1 MNYEL
6 LNEIK
11 NILNNDFDRI
21 TILKTL
27 ISSYKDAKELFI
39 SANNIDCKNNGDIFD
54 YDVFINLLQHSFS
67 KDYLYHKE
75 TETIYLDNHV
85 AKKVYTS
92 KGICGVSVYNNEL
105 YSIFEIIVSN
115 LLCHNITVLNI
126 ETNRNYG
133 TIKLFVDITNT
144 VIYNLLGIKEVI
156 FITKERYEQFEN
168 INYNFDFMVFIG
180 NNKFIKSR
188 IYDCTIPYLY
198 YCVNEFNVIYSS
210 GECLNLID
218 KNLLNNQNVN
228 MIEYDNIK
236 SIVNKLNN
244 NFNYCCSILTNNKED
259 AKYFTDNVKSRF
271 IFINSFP
278 FLQNNLEIEL
288 TDLLDVKVIFK

>member
-11 NILNNDFDRI
+11 NILNNDFDII

-27 ISSYKDAKELFI
+27 ISSYEEAKELFI
-39 SANNIDCKNNGDIFD
+39 SANDIDCKNNGDIFD

-67 KDYLYHKE
+67 KDYLYYKE
-75 TETIYLDNHV
+75 IETINLDNHV
-85 AKKVYTS
+85 AKKIYTS
-92 KGICGVSVYNNEL
+92 KGICGVSVYNNDL
-105 YSIFEIIVSN
+105 YSTFEIIVSN
-115 LLCHNITVLNI
+115 LLCHNITILNM

-198 YCVNEFNVIYSS
+198 YCVDEYNVIYSS
-210 GECLNLID
+210 KEYLNLID
-218 KNLLNNQNVN
+218 KNLFEQLGH
-228 MIEYDNIK
+228 IYIP
-236 SIVNKLNN
+236 SL
-244 NFNYCCSILTNNKED
+244 LT
-259 AKYFTDNVKSRF
+259 
-271 IFINSFP
+271 
-278 FLQNNLEIEL
+278 
-288 TDLLDVKVIFK
+288 

>member
-11 NILNNDFDRI
+11 NILNNDFDII

-27 ISSYKDAKELFI
+27 ISSYEEAKELFI
-39 SANNIDCKNNGDIFD
+39 SANDIDCKNNGDIFD

-67 KDYLYHKE
+67 KDYLYYKE
-75 TETIYLDNHV
+75 IETINLDNHV
-85 AKKVYTS
+85 AKKIYTS
-92 KGICGVSVYNNEL
+92 KGICGVSVYNNDL
-105 YSIFEIIVSN
+105 YSTFEIIVSN
-115 LLCHNITVLNI
+115 LLCHNITILNM

-198 YCVNEFNVIYSS
+198 YCVDEY
-210 GECLNLID
+210 
-218 KNLLNNQNVN
+218 VN
-228 MIEYDNIK
+228 TLEYDNIK
-236 SIVNKLNN
+236 SIVNELNN
-244 NFNYCCSILTNNKED
+244 NFNYCCAILTNNKED
-259 AKYFTDNVKSRF
+259 AKYFTNNIKSRF
-271 IFINSFP
+271 IFVNSFP

-288 TDLLDVKVIFK
+288 SDLLDVKVIFK